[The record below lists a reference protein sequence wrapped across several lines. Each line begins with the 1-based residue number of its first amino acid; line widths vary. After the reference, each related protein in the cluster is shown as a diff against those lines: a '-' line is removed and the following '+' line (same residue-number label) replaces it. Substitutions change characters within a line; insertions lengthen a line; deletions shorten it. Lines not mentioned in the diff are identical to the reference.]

1 MKKNLLSMVMMGA
14 ALLFACCT
22 PDNGGINGGNG
33 ENGENGGNP
42 VPQPTAFAITTDNIT
57 HSSVDV
63 TVTPSEADAWWFSTM
78 YSEEEL
84 ELYAQNDAMAAA
96 KVEITYYLDVIK
108 DYNANVA
115 EGEKL
120 DLTTF
125 GFDSILKGTQT
136 LTANWISPET
146 TYIVIVVEVNGEGIV
161 SEKATTAKFTSA
173 ARPQGNTVTFEPMMA
188 TLECYGDI
196 YGVGTNDQVLSLYT
210 ITDSGNVA
218 ALMTEHFTT
227 PDNHDGVGTYVVDNL
242 YFSGEAGTFWPG
254 SLYEGYLYP
263 TCYVEQTG
271 EGEIVSYDFIVDGSF
286 SIAKN
291 EDESYTINAELVG
304 ENGAT
309 YKVDNYTYTLG
320 EDTYYDE
327 CSAAAAALLSK
338 TNKNHAIK
346 VANPTSKKVLKA
358 CSFGA
363 KDIRR

>member
-22 PDNGGINGGNG
+22 PGNDDNGGH
-33 ENGENGGNP
+33 GGNP
-42 VPQPTAFAITTDNIT
+42 VPQPTAFAISADNIT
-57 HSSVDV
+57 HNSVDV
-63 TVTPSEADAWWFSTM
+63 TVTPSSADAWWFATM

-84 ELYAQNDAMAAA
+84 KLYAQNNAMAAA
-96 KVEITYYLDVIK
+96 KAEINYYLDVIK
-108 DYNANVA
+108 DYNANV
-115 EGEKL
+115 GESEQK

-125 GFDSILKGTQT
+125 GFDSVVKGTQT
-136 LTANWISPET
+136 MTADYLSPET
-146 TYIVIVVEVNGEGIV
+146 TYVVIVVEVDGNGIV

-173 ARPQGNTVTFEPMMA
+173 ARPQGSTVTFEPMMA
-188 TLECYGDI
+188 ALECYGDI
-196 YGVGTNDQVLSLYT
+196 YGIGTNDQVLSLYT
-210 ITDSGNVA
+210 MTDSGNVA
-218 ALMTEHFTT
+218 ALMTEHFAD
-227 PDNHDGVGTYVVDNL
+227 PSNHDGVGTYVVDNL

-263 TCYVEQTG
+263 TCYVELTG

-291 EDESYTINAELVG
+291 DNGSYTVNADFIG

-309 YKVDNYTYTLG
+309 YKVNNYTYTLDG
-320 EDTYYDE
+320 DTYTDE
-327 CSAAAAALLSK
+327 CSAAVAALMKKSN
-338 TNKNHAIK
+338 NKHAFK
-346 VANPTSKKVLKA
+346 VAAPVSKKILKG

>member
-1 MKKNLLSMVMMGA
+1 MKKNLLTMVMMGA

-22 PDNGGINGGNG
+22 PDNGGNDGNGGDP
-33 ENGENGGNP
+33 E
-42 VPQPTAFAITTDNIT
+42 PQPTAFTIETANIT
-57 HSSVDV
+57 HNSVDV
-63 TVTPSEADAWWFSTM
+63 TVTPSSADAWWFSTI

-96 KVEITYYLDVIK
+96 KAEVTYYLDVIK
-108 DYNANVA
+108 DYNANVG
-115 EGEKL
+115 EGEQK

-125 GFDSILKGTQT
+125 GFDSIVKGTQT

-146 TYIVIVVEVNGEGIV
+146 TYVVIVVEINGEGIV

-173 ARPQGNTVTFEPMMA
+173 ARPQGEVVNFEPTMA
-188 TLECYGDI
+188 TLECYGNI
-196 YGVGTNDQVLSLYT
+196 YGIGTNDQVLSLYT
-210 ITDSGNVA
+210 MTDNGNVT
-218 ALMTEHFTT
+218 ALMTEHFA
-227 PDNHDGVGTYVVDNL
+227 DASNHDGVGSYVIDNL
-242 YFSGEAGTFWPG
+242 YFSGEVGTFWSG

-263 TCYVEQTG
+263 TCYVEMSG
-271 EGEIVSYDFIVDGSF
+271 DGEILSYDFIVDGSF

-291 EDESYTINAELVG
+291 SDGSYTVNANFIG

-320 EDTYYDE
+320 EETYYDE
-327 CSAAAAALLSK
+327 CSAAVAALLSK

-346 VANPTSKKVLKA
+346 VTAPVAKNVLKG